1 MIFLNGGDGRLQL
14 TGKAVRTPRGAH
26 HRESPTPR
34 FAFGTQSTGKML
46 RTIAITK
53 RILGDALGHFNYDDG
68 WALAS
73 HLALSALLALFP
85 FLIFATSLASFLG
98 ADAFADTAVHLIF
111 DTWPDDIA
119 APIAREVANVLTIQR
134 GDFLTIGILAAA
146 YFASNGIEA
155 LRVGLNRAYRV
166 VEHRS
171 FLFLRAQSLAF
182 VVVATIGFLIVSTLL
197 VVAPIAVGIAERHLP
212 WIGPYVGTISL
223 WRIVIAAVI
232 IVLALIAVH
241 LWLPAGKRTF
251 TEILPGLLFT
261 LVFWV
266 VGSTAFAAY
275 LGQFS
280 SYVSTYAGLASIMI
294 ALVFL
299 YIVSAIFI
307 LGGELNASIKR
318 YLDARAK
325 VVS

>member
-1 MIFLNGGDGRLQL
+1 
-14 TGKAVRTPRGAH
+14 
-26 HRESPTPR
+26 
-34 FAFGTQSTGKML
+34 ML
-46 RTIAITK
+46 RRLVIIK
-53 RILGDALGHFNYDDG
+53 RVLGDALGHFNYDDG

-111 DTWPDDIA
+111 DTWPDEIA
-119 APIAREVANVLTIQR
+119 APIAREVSSVLTVQR

-146 YFASNGIEA
+146 FFASNGIEA

-166 VEHRS
+166 LDRRS
-171 FLFLRAQSLAF
+171 IFYLRAQSLAF
-182 VVVATIGFLIVSTLL
+182 VLIATIGFLIVSSLL
-197 VVAPIAVGIAERHLP
+197 VVLPVAIGIAQRRLP
-212 WIGPYVGTISL
+212 WIEPYVGTINL
-223 WRIVIAAVI
+223 WRILIAAVV
-232 IVLALIAVH
+232 IVLALVAVH
-241 LWLPAGKRTF
+241 LWLPAGKRRF
-251 TEILPGLLFT
+251 REIVPGLIFT

-266 VGSTAFAAY
+266 VGSSLFATY
-275 LGQFS
+275 LSYFS
-280 SYVSTYAGLASIMI
+280 TYASTYAGLASIMI

-307 LGGELNASIKR
+307 LGGELNAAIKR

-325 VVS
+325 VPR

>member
-1 MIFLNGGDGRLQL
+1 
-14 TGKAVRTPRGAH
+14 
-26 HRESPTPR
+26 
-34 FAFGTQSTGKML
+34 ML
-46 RTIAITK
+46 RRLVIIK
-53 RILGDALGHFNYDDG
+53 RVLGDAIGHFNYDDG

-111 DTWPDDIA
+111 DTWPDEIA
-119 APIAREVANVLTIQR
+119 APIAREVSSVLTVQR

-146 YFASNGIEA
+146 FFASNGIEA

-166 VEHRS
+166 LDRRS
-171 FLFLRAQSLAF
+171 IFFLRAQSLAF
-182 VVVATIGFLIVSTLL
+182 VLVATMGFLIVSSLL
-197 VVAPIAVGIAERHLP
+197 VVLPVAVGLAQQRLP
-212 WIGPYVGTISL
+212 WIEPYIGTINL
-223 WRIVIAAVI
+223 WRILIAAVI

-241 LWLPAGKRTF
+241 LWLPAGKRRF
-251 TEILPGLLFT
+251 REIVPGLIFT

-266 VGSTAFAAY
+266 VGSSLFATY
-275 LGQFS
+275 L
-280 SYVSTYAGLASIMI
+280 SYYSTYASTYAGLASIMI

-318 YLDARAK
+318 YFDARAK
-325 VVS
+325 IVH